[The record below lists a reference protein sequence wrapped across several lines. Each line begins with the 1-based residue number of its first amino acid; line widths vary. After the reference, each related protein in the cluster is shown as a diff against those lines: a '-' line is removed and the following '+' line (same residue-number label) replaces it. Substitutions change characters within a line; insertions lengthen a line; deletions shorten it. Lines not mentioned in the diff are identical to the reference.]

1 MDVVELD
8 SVVYSNAGNLV
19 IPLVAGV
26 LGAKWSI
33 YASAFVSVQLFFIW
47 SHGISG
53 FMEMNGIDLKKI
65 FLNVNMISVIAGILM
80 LITGIRMPALLT
92 DTCASVSSMLG
103 PSAMLITGMLAA
115 GMEIRQVL
123 GNWRIYLI
131 CFLRLLFLPA
141 IILLMILEL
150 HMKDWIPSGNEILLV
165 VFLAVITPAA
175 SSITQFAQ
183 LYEKDAEYAGAINIL
198 TTLLCIV
205 TMPCLVAVYQWI

>member
-1 MDVVELD
+1 
-8 SVVYSNAGNLV
+8 
-19 IPLVAGV
+19 
-26 LGAKWSI
+26 
-33 YASAFVSVQLFFIW
+33 
-47 SHGISG
+47 
-53 FMEMNGIDLKKI
+53 
-65 FLNVNMISVIAGILM
+65 
-80 LITGIRMPALLT
+80 
-92 DTCASVSSMLG
+92 
-103 PSAMLITGMLAA
+103 
-115 GMEIRQVL
+115 MEIRQVL